1 MNWYKEHPDTVAGKL
16 YKGFFETPQKRVQEH
31 SNEMQL
37 IPEEEVEAR
46 IKASRQEYARMQGE
60 TRGNFG
66 GKKMTKK
73 KVNMWIPDAVKNHK
87 EGSLHKMLE
96 VPQSE
101 TLPFTLVDKGC
112 HTPIGK
118 TFKNPTQTGKKKVK
132 VTKLVKQRS
141 CLALTLKRMGKKRKK

>member
-1 MNWYKEHPDTVAGKL
+1 
-16 YKGFFETPQKRVQEH
+16 
-31 SNEMQL
+31 
-37 IPEEEVEAR
+37 
-46 IKASRQEYARMQGE
+46 
-60 TRGNFG
+60 
-66 GKKMTKK
+66 MTKK
-73 KVNMWIPDAVKNHK
+73 KVDYWIPDAVKNHK